1 MESFSVLVCVTDQKR
16 CERLIVAGAEI
27 AKETGARL
35 VVIHVARPDGRM
47 LEYESAPEAL
57 EYLLQVS
64 VSHGAD
70 MVVVRSNDIV
80 GKLEAQAREQRAK
93 VLVAGRAE
101 NYTGH
106 DVLDDLS
113 ERLPEVEIKIR

>member
-1 MESFSVLVCVTDQKR
+1 MEKASVLVCVTDQKR

-27 AKETGARL
+27 AREIGART
-35 VVIHVARPDGRM
+35 VVLHVARPGGKM
-47 LEYESAPEAL
+47 LEYESTPEAL
-57 EYLLQVS
+57 EYLLEVS
-64 VSHGAD
+64 TSHGAD
-70 MVVVRSNDIV
+70 MVVIRSSDIV
-80 GKLEAQAREQRAK
+80 GTLEQQAREQNAK

-113 ERLPEVEIKIR
+113 ERLPEVEIRIR

>member
-1 MESFSVLVCVTDQKR
+1 MENASVLVCVTDQKR
-16 CERLIVAGAEI
+16 CERLIVAGAAISREI
-27 AKETGARL
+27 GARL
-35 VVIHVARPDGRM
+35 VVLHVARPGGKM
-47 LEYESAPEAL
+47 LEGEDAPQAL

-70 MVVVRSNDIV
+70 MVVIRSSDVV
-80 GKLEAQAREQRAK
+80 GTLENQARELCAK

-106 DVLDDLS
+106 DVLDELGD
-113 ERLPEVEIKIR
+113 RLPEVEIRIR

>member
-1 MESFSVLVCVTDQKR
+1 MDNASVLVCVTDQKR
-16 CERLIVAGAEI
+16 CERLIVAGAAI
-27 AKETGARL
+27 ARELGART
-35 VVIHVARPDGRM
+35 VVLHVARPGGKM

-57 EYLLQVS
+57 EYLFEVS
-64 VSHGAD
+64 ASHGAD
-70 MVVVRSNDIV
+70 MVVIRSNDIV
-80 GKLEAQAREQRAK
+80 GTLEQQAREQHAK

-113 ERLPEVEIKIR
+113 ERLDDVEIKIR

>member
-1 MESFSVLVCVTDQKR
+1 M
-16 CERLIVAGAEI
+16 
-27 AKETGARL
+27 
-35 VVIHVARPDGRM
+35 
-47 LEYESAPEAL
+47 
-57 EYLLQVS
+57 
-64 VSHGAD
+64 SHGAD

-80 GKLEAQAREQRAK
+80 GTLEAQAREQRAK

>member
-27 AKETGARL
+27 AKETDARL

-80 GKLEAQAREQRAK
+80 GTLEAQAREQRAK

>member
-1 MESFSVLVCVTDQKR
+1 MANASVLVCVTDQKR
-16 CERLIVAGAEI
+16 CERLIVAGAAVSKEI
-27 AKETGARL
+27 GARL
-35 VVIHVARPDGRM
+35 VVLHVARPGGKM

-70 MVVVRSNDIV
+70 MVVIRSSDVV
-80 GKLEAQAREQRAK
+80 GTLENQARELGAK

-106 DVLDDLS
+106 DVLDELS
-113 ERLPEVEIKIR
+113 ERLPGVEIRIR

>member
-1 MESFSVLVCVTDQKR
+1 MPDQGQPSIGHLLRCPLFSLVSC
-16 CERLIVAGAEI
+16 AGHI
-27 AKETGARL
+27 R
-35 VVIHVARPDGRM
+35 
-47 LEYESAPEAL
+47 YSNPEAKKSFL
-57 EYLLQVS
+57 DSLS
-64 VSHGAD
+64 VPIGL
-70 MVVVRSNDIV
+70 VRGIV
-80 GKLEAQAREQRAK
+80 GTLEAQAREQRAK

>member
-1 MESFSVLVCVTDQKR
+1 MENGSVLVCVTDQKR

-35 VVIHVARPDGRM
+35 VVLHVARPGGRM

-70 MVVVRSNDIV
+70 MVVVRSDDIV
-80 GKLEAQAREQRAK
+80 GTLEAQAKEQRAK
-93 VLVAGRAE
+93 VMVAGRAD

>member
-47 LEYESAPEAL
+47 LEYESAPGAL

-80 GKLEAQAREQRAK
+80 GTLEANVSAASIFSNAPLRITVPSFCPR
-93 VLVAGRAE
+93 
-101 NYTGH
+101 N
-106 DVLDDLS
+106 
-113 ERLPEVEIKIR
+113 P